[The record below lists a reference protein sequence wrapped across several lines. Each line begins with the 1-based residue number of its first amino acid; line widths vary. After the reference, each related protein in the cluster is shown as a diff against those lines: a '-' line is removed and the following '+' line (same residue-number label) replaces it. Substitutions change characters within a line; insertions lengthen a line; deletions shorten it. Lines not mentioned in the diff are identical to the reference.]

1 MAVQPLHAPFDQRI
15 NSPNRR
21 YYVLLSARD
30 NRTAAYDDSTKTKLW
45 EMSGWFRVAA
55 LCDDGEH
62 LITGYDGV
70 NLIPANYDPKMIML
84 TFYRRGNP
92 FRSISLQEL
101 VPDLAKLQPTASH
114 VYWGYYTGFENGL
127 YRVDTVDRGTLR
139 FDPKTGDLVQHKQ
152 ANR

>member
-1 MAVQPLHAPFDQRI
+1 MAVQPLPAPFDQRI

-21 YYVLLSARD
+21 YYVLLSARN
-30 NRTAAYDDSTKTKLW
+30 NRTAA
-45 EMSGWFRVAA
+45 
-55 LCDDGEH
+55 
-62 LITGYDGV
+62 YDGV
-70 NLIPANYDPKMIML
+70 NLIPANYDPNVTML

-92 FRSISLQEL
+92 FRSTSLQEL
-101 VPDLAKLQPTASH
+101 VPDLSKLQPTPSH

-127 YRVDTVDRGTLR
+127 YRVDTVDCGTLR